1 MFDQIRDRYFPA
13 QLAEGITVQAAVL
26 EEIRPVWASLSPHIF
41 TELTDVGAYQM
52 PAARRPRNQQL
63 RDNFAQRHTEYFI
76 FYNQDGDP
84 IGWSNGEMLDAE
96 TYFMTWSGLL
106 PAYQNQGLYQQFLH
120 ILLPYLH
127 EIGYERVASKHM
139 VNNRPVLA
147 AKIKAGFHITGVE
160 LDERWGAQVSVVY
173 YFYEDRRL
181 GFSNAF
187 SLEPF
192 ARPPSYLSM
201 TT

>member
-1 MFDQIRDRYFPA
+1 MFKEIRDRYFPA
-13 QLAEGITVQAAVL
+13 QLSAGITVQATTL
-26 EEIRPVWASLSPHIF
+26 EEIQPLWKALSPQIF
-41 TELTDVGAYQM
+41 TELTDVGVYRM
-52 PAARRPRNQQL
+52 PAERRPRNQQL

-76 FYNQDGDP
+76 FSNAHGEP

-106 PAYQNQGLYQQFLH
+106 PAYQNRGLYQQFLQQ
-120 ILLPYLH
+120 LLPYLH
-127 EIGYERVASKHM
+127 EIGYERVTSKHM

-160 LDERWGAQVSVVY
+160 LDERWGAQVSVAY

-192 ARPPSYLSM
+192 TRPPSYLSM
-201 TT
+201 ST